1 VSEYEPNRQINW
13 LKTKTTK
20 TMGVMKDL
28 AIKIAEENINSLY
41 RDADAEMLFI
51 KGMDTEQQQRVMHE
65 EQLLENKID
74 EDRQENR

>member
-1 VSEYEPNRQINW
+1 
-13 LKTKTTK
+13 
-20 TMGVMKDL
+20 MGKMKDL
-28 AIKIAEENINSLY
+28 AIKIAEENIDSLY

>member
-1 VSEYEPNRQINW
+1 MSRIEKLNGSE
-13 LKTKTTK
+13 LKRLEI
-20 TMGVMKDL
+20 MGKMKDL
-28 AIKIAEENINSLY
+28 AIKIAEENIDSLY

-74 EDRQENR
+74 EDRKENR